1 MMNKT
6 VKEIIEEIKNDTE
19 FDGCKI
25 RVLSMNIELNWE
37 GKLEK
42 IDEIRIASGEMS
54 EEQIEKLKNRKIRT
68 AERILSRKCSE
79 MYISKDKKDVRLF
92 V

>member
-19 FDGCKI
+19 FDGYKI

-68 AERILSRKCSE
+68 AERILSRKCYE
-79 MYISKDKKDVRLF
+79 MYISKDKKDIRLF